1 MMIFVI
7 MTMLC
12 LISIPLMYHLFEKKG
27 LKILFLLFYMLA
39 YIFTLKNIKILNID
53 FSLMIIPYVS
63 LLSIL
68 YIANQKISAKDI
80 KKNLRINILFI
91 LTIIILLIILF
102 LYNPSVT
109 DLTTANLNKL
119 VESNIVSLILFPIV
133 TVISLYGTYKLYN
146 FMKKSSN
153 ILFINISLTTII
165 IGIIDC
171 ILFIILANIGNFNIV
186 SSVKL
191 GLGNYLM
198 KIILSLVF
206 IPIISYVVNRK
217 KGI

>member
-80 KKNLRINILFI
+80 KKNLHINILFI

-171 ILFIILANIGNFNIV
+171 ILFTVLANIGNFNIV

>member
-53 FSLMIIPYVS
+53 FSLMTIPYVS

-80 KKNLRINILFI
+80 KKNLHINILFM
-91 LTIIILLIILF
+91 LTIIISLIILF

-133 TVISLYGTYKLYN
+133 IVISLYGTYKLYN

-171 ILFIILANIGNFNIV
+171 ILFAILANIGNFNIV

>member
-80 KKNLRINILFI
+80 KKNLHINILFM

-109 DLTTANLNKL
+109 DLTTANLNNL

-146 FMKKSSN
+146 FMKKSGN
-153 ILFINISLTTII
+153 ILFINISLTTIL

-171 ILFIILANIGNFNIV
+171 ILFAILANIGNFNIV

>member
-53 FSLMIIPYVS
+53 FSLMTIPYVS

-80 KKNLRINILFI
+80 KKNLHINILFM
-91 LTIIILLIILF
+91 LTIIISLIILF

-133 TVISLYGTYKLYN
+133 IVISLYGTYKLYN

-171 ILFIILANIGNFNIV
+171 ILFAILANIGNFNIV

-217 KGI
+217 KGV

>member
-1 MMIFVI
+1 M
-7 MTMLC
+7 
-12 LISIPLMYHLFEKKG
+12 
-27 LKILFLLFYMLA
+27 
-39 YIFTLKNIKILNID
+39 
-53 FSLMIIPYVS
+53 
-63 LLSIL
+63 
-68 YIANQKISAKDI
+68 
-80 KKNLRINILFI
+80 FI

-171 ILFIILANIGNFNIV
+171 ILFTILANIGNINIE

>member
-7 MTMLC
+7 MIILC
-12 LISIPLMYHLFEKKG
+12 LISIPLMYHLFEKNG
-27 LKILFLLFYMLA
+27 LKILFLLFYLLA
-39 YIFTLKNIKILNID
+39 YIFILKNIKILNID

-68 YIANQKISAKDI
+68 YIANEKINARDI
-80 KKNLRINILFI
+80 KKNLKIFLLFMLI
-91 LTIIILLIILF
+91 IIILLIILF

-109 DLTTANLNKL
+109 DLTTANLNNL
-119 VESNIVSLILFPIV
+119 VENNLVLLILYSIV
-133 TVISLYGTYKLYN
+133 TVISLYGTHKLYN
-146 FMKKSSN
+146 FMKKSSK
-153 ILFINISLTTII
+153 ILFINISLTTIL

-171 ILFIILANIGNFNIV
+171 ILFTVLANIGNFNIV

-206 IPIISYVVNRK
+206 IPIISYVLNRK